1 MKFRDL
7 FCRMLFRSLA
17 SLEIALLPPR
27 GPLLNRLARLLDR
40 VDDYVAVSFL
50 DVLGK
55 GVTGVETRHTK
66 S

>member
-7 FCRMLFRSLA
+7 LCRMLFRSLA
-17 SLEIALLPPR
+17 SLEIAFLPPR

-50 DVLGK
+50 KSPGQK
-55 GVTGVETRHTK
+55 GDWR
-66 S
+66 